1 MPHTSHMPSTQDT
14 TTFALRTDDT
24 AWIARNNGTID
35 EAGRVLVQV
44 SADEVETF
52 DRMGRP
58 WIRTVFADIPADAL
72 NAVIS
77 CPVAWVAGKAA

>member
-1 MPHTSHMPSTQDT
+1 MT
-14 TTFALRTDDT
+14 TETATFALRTDDT
-24 AWIARNNGTID
+24 AWIARNHGTID

-52 DRMGRP
+52 DRMGKP
-58 WIRTVFADIPADAL
+58 WIRTVFADIPDDAL

-77 CPVAWVAGKAA
+77 CPVAWTSGKAA